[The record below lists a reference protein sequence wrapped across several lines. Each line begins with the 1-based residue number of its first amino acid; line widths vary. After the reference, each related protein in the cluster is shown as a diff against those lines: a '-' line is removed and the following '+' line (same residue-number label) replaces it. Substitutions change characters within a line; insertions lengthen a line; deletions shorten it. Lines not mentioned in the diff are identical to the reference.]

1 MAGFCELAT
10 SLRAPIL
17 GILGA
22 KWPIVSGGQLKNSRF
37 WEIAAGD
44 RVQSALR
51 GRACSA
57 TRQILRL
64 PPANWERQA
73 RTAASGQQCKALHSP
88 PRSPAIGNVEPG
100 LPRGACSATRHSPL
114 WHLANWVCQA
124 GTVAAAP
131 AMITVSPCVAQ
142 VAA

>member
-10 SLRAPIL
+10 GLRAPIL

-22 KWPIVSGGQLKNSRF
+22 KLPIVSGGQLKNSRF

-51 GRACSA
+51 
-57 TRQILRL
+57 
-64 PPANWERQA
+64 A
-73 RTAASGQQCKALHSP
+73 R
-88 PRSPAIGNVEPG
+88 
-100 LPRGACSATRHSPL
+100 ACSATRHSPL

-124 GTVAAAP
+124 GTVAP
-131 AMITVSPCVAQ
+131 EGTGI
-142 VAA
+142 